1 MEIITT
7 SAGKKRRAHN
17 GFVYTMKKTSK
28 STIRWECS
36 QRAAKSCK
44 SAVVTDIN
52 MTTINSTTSHNHE
65 GDQFHVEAMKL
76 REDILSTATANRG
89 HRHRQQRATGADNR
103 QQTYHS
109 SG

>member
-7 SAGKKRRAHN
+7 SAGKKRLALN
-17 GFVYTMKKTSK
+17 GFVYTKKKTSK
-28 STIRWECS
+28 STIRRECS

-44 SAVVTDIN
+44 DAVVTDIN
-52 MTTINSTTSHNHE
+52 MTTINKSTIHNHE

-76 REDILSTATANRG
+76 REDILSNATANRG
-89 HRHRQQRATGADNR
+89 QPGQILIDSNR